1 MNAVVS
7 VVVIAHD
14 VRHQLEPLFESI
26 ERHAGVPVQMI
37 LVDQASSDGTA
48 AWVRR
53 EHPDVQLV
61 ELDRNEGLAG
71 REHGLQRATAPYTL
85 FIDSDAQLT
94 AGALPAMVSALEEHP
109 SWGLIGPKLV
119 YDDGSLQLSMRRY
132 PPLLLPLL
140 RRPPLARWLEDS
152 RPVRRHL
159 MADADHSRTRPV
171 LYVLGACQLFRTSLA
186 RSAGR
191 FERWKWGID
200 DGDWCIRIR
209 DAGGEVVYFP
219 EATVIHSYQRTSS
232 RQPVSAAAL
241 HHLVGFLRFQWKYR
255 GRRRELM
262 RLSKEYDEAAAAGLQ

>member
-1 MNAVVS
+1 VEALVS
-7 VVVIAHD
+7 IVVIAHD
-14 VRHQLEPLFESI
+14 VRRQLERLLESV
-26 ERHAGVPVQMI
+26 ERHAGVPVQTI
-37 LVDQASSDGTA
+37 LVDQASTDGTA

-53 EHPDVQLV
+53 EHPGVELV
-61 ELDRNEGLAG
+61 ELERNEGLAA
-71 REHGLQRATAPYTL
+71 REHGLQRAAAPYTL

-94 AGALPAMVSALEEHP
+94 PGALPAMVAALEEYP
-109 SWGLIGPKLV
+109 QWGLIGPKLV
-119 YDDGSLQLSMRRY
+119 YDDGSLQLSMRRF

-186 RSAGR
+186 RAAGR

-209 DAGGEVVYFP
+209 DAGGEVMYFP

-232 RQPVSAAAL
+232 KQPLSSAAL
-241 HHLVGFLRFQWKYR
+241 NHLVGFVRFQWKYR

-262 RLSKEYDEAAAAGLQ
+262 RLAEQYDQAAAAGAG